1 VASRTRSGA
10 YGLHLVGLHDPALV
24 PAGTDWP
31 TVRIERSI
39 GRTTASEDA
48 VGEQR
53 ARLLLRNGGEIAL
66 ERSPLRAL
74 FRVPLALGDAELVHP
89 YLAPAAA
96 AIGWWL
102 GRESFHGGG
111 IVVDG
116 SAIGIFGDR
125 HAGKSSL
132 LAALGQGGEPVL
144 SDDVLVVDP
153 DLATFAG
160 PRTVDLRRGAAE
172 HLGLGRHL
180 GVVGARERW
189 RVDLDAAVEPAPLR
203 AWVALAWGAKV
214 AVRQLRAD
222 ERLQRLASVRAV
234 QLPAA
239 EPGLLLRL
247 AALPA
252 WELSR
257 PREWRHL
264 EATAALLEKTVSARG

>member
-132 LAALGQGGEPVL
+132 LAALAQGGEPVL

-160 PRTVDLRRGAAE
+160 PRTVDPAEARRSTSAS
-172 HLGLGRHL
+172 
-180 GVVGARERW
+180 
-189 RVDLDAAVEPAPLR
+189 AVIS
-203 AWVALAWGAKV
+203 
-214 AVRQLRAD
+214 
-222 ERLQRLASVRAV
+222 AS
-234 QLPAA
+234 
-239 EPGLLLRL
+239 
-247 AALPA
+247 
-252 WELSR
+252 
-257 PREWRHL
+257 
-264 EATAALLEKTVSARG
+264 SARGNAGAWTSTRRSSRRHCAPGSRSRGEPRWR

>member
-1 VASRTRSGA
+1 
-10 YGLHLVGLHDPALV
+10 VGVDDPALGQ
-24 PAGTDWP
+24 AGEDWP
-31 TVRIERSI
+31 TVRIARSI

-48 VGEQR
+48 VGDQR

-74 FRVPLALGDAELVHP
+74 FRVPFALGDAELVHP

-116 SAIGIFGDR
+116 SAIGVFGDR

-132 LAALGQGGEPVL
+132 LAALAQVGERVL
-144 SDDVLVVDP
+144 SDDVLVVDRG
-153 DLATFAG
+153 LTTFPG
-160 PRTVDLRRGAAE
+160 PRTVDLRRSAAE
-172 HLGLGRHL
+172 HLGCGRSL
-180 GVVGARERW
+180 GVVGVRERW
-189 RVDLDAAVEPAPLR
+189 RVDLDEAVEPAPLR
-203 AWVALAWGAKV
+203 AWVVLTWGSEL

-222 ERLQRLASVRAV
+222 ERLQRLASLRAV
-234 QLPAA
+234 RLPPA

-247 AALPA
+247 AGLPA

-264 EATAALLEKTVSARG
+264 EATAALLEQTVTARR